1 MEHIIG
7 SVSKK
12 LMYMVWNS
20 TIQQHHHKKFDARCR
35 TECFLQITL
44 TAIITVYPPKIF

>member
-20 TIQQHHHKKFDARCR
+20 TIQQNHHIMKFDARCR
-35 TECFLQITL
+35 TEYFLQITL
-44 TAIITVYPPKIF
+44 TVIITV